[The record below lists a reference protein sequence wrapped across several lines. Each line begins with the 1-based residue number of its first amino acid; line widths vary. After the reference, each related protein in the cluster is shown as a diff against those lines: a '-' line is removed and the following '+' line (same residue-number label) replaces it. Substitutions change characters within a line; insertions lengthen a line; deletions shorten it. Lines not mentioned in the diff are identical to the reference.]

1 MAATRLAQ
9 RPQLSEEVADHVR
22 TRIMSGEVRPGDFI
36 RLDETAASLGVSVTP
51 VREALL
57 TLRGEGLVDLVPRR
71 GYLVSPMSR
80 QDVEDIFWLQA
91 ELSRRIVDRA
101 ITRFDAAALE
111 THAQLVDDFEAAS
124 AAGDSAEVVHAQYSI
139 HRSINRASQSDKLS
153 RFLFTAARYMPYRL
167 YADDPA
173 WRAAALV
180 DNRRMLEALR
190 EGDVS
195 TAHAVVDAEYSNGA
209 RLLVAHLERAGVWD
223 DSRDDSARDAV
234 EVTSADDRSAGAT
247 SGRAA
252 GPGR

>member
-1 MAATRLAQ
+1 MTPTRLAQ

-36 RLDETAASLGVSVTP
+36 RLDETAAALGVSVTP

-91 ELSRRIVDRA
+91 ELSKRIVDRA
-101 ITRFDAAALE
+101 ITRFDAAALDD
-111 THAQLVDDFEAAS
+111 HARLVEDFRTAAALDDAD
-124 AAGDSAEVVHAQYSI
+124 GVVRIQYAI

-153 RFLFTAARYMPYRL
+153 RFLSNAARYMPYRL
-167 YADDPA
+167 YAEDA
-173 WRAAALV
+173 QWREAALE

-190 EGDVS
+190 TGDVR
-195 TAHAVVDAEYSNGA
+195 TAHEVIDTEFSNGA
-209 RLLVAHLERAGVWD
+209 RLLVSHLDRAGVWD
-223 DSRDDSARDAV
+223 DARDAAV
-234 EVTSADDRSAGAT
+234 
-247 SGRAA
+247 AA
-252 GPGR
+252 EA